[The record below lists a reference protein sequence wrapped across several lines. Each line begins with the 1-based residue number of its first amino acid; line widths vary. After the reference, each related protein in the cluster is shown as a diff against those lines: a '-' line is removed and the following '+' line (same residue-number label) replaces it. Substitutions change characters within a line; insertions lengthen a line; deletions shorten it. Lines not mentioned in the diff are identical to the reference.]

1 MRLGLTL
8 PANDDLT
15 VLAVGAHPDDIELGC
30 AGTLLQLAQRAGTT
44 IHTLVLTGT
53 ADRASE
59 AAAAAAAVTGGARN
73 HQGLDLPDGR
83 LPARWDAVKD
93 ALEAVAVRLTP
104 DLVIATRTDDAHQDH
119 RTLAEV
125 VPTVFRSAT
134 VLGYEI
140 HKQDGD
146 RGRCNVYVPMSEL
159 VLDHKWQLL
168 DEHYPSQRGR
178 AWWDRE
184 VVAGLA
190 RVRGVEARTRYA
202 EGFWCDK
209 SVLQV
214 TGGPA

>member
-8 PANDDLT
+8 PDDGGLS

-30 AGTLLQLAQRAGTT
+30 GGTLLQLAQVPSTT
-44 IHTLVLTGT
+44 VHTMVLTGT
-53 ADRASE
+53 RERALE
-59 AAAAAAAVTGGARN
+59 AAAAAADVTAGRGTHEA
-73 HQGLDLPDGR
+73 LDLLDGR
-83 LPARWDAVKD
+83 LPSRWEQVKD
-93 ALEAVAVRLTP
+93 ALEGVARRMTP
-104 DLVIATRTDDAHQDH
+104 DLVLCPRTDDAHQDH
-119 RTLAEV
+119 RTVADV

-146 RGRCNVYVPMSEL
+146 RGRCNLYVPMDEP
-159 VLDHKWQLL
+159 VLDRKWQLL

-190 RVRGVEARTRYA
+190 RLRGVEARARYA
-202 EGFWCDK
+202 EGFWCAK
-209 SVLQV
+209 AVLEL
-214 TGGPA
+214 GGGGA